1 MARTVV
7 RIGDIAHRIP
17 EAGRIRLS
25 IKSGKGMKSLDTFRF
40 TSPDRAV
47 IEQLADLYGGTA
59 KAWSDPKASPPNQ
72 FEAITN
78 AKQIDVYLPRDA
90 LSSWYELWS
99 GGGVQRRCD
108 GEMCQVPVTTP
119 NGWEMSQTP
128 CICVAKQAM
137 ECRPYSRLNVIL
149 PTVAFRGVWRLE
161 TKGWNAMHE
170 LPGMTALIETM
181 SASGQLVQ
189 AQLGIEQ
196 RTQMTPAGKRNFVV
210 PKVSLPMSAA
220 QIVSGAAEVTA
231 IGAASAHP
239 TFTAPALPAAPT
251 PDDDGI
257 VDAVVIDG
265 PFDQWSS
272 RFYDLTLEHG
282 IPSDRFW
289 HALLKQIGASASNFT
304 ADHEQRLEKAYTRI
318 AEGSLRFVGFGQNDQ
333 LLWQQ

>member
-1 MARTVV
+1 MARPVV
-7 RIGDIAHRIP
+7 RISEIAHRIP
-17 EAGRIRLS
+17 EAGRIRLG

-40 TSPDRAV
+40 TSPDRTV

-72 FEAITN
+72 FEVITT

-108 GEMCQVPVTTP
+108 GEVCQVPITTP

-128 CICVAKQAM
+128 CICVAKQGM

-149 PTVAFRGVWRLE
+149 PAISFRGVWRLE

-170 LPGMTALIETM
+170 LPGMTALIENM
-181 SASGQLVQ
+181 SATGQLVK
-189 AQLGIEQ
+189 AQLGIES

-210 PKVSLPMSAA
+210 PKVTLPTTAEE
-220 QIVSGAAEVTA
+220 IVSGAAAVTA
-231 IGAASAHP
+231 IAAAP
-239 TFTAPALPAAPT
+239 QAFVPALPPAPT
-251 PDDDGI
+251 APIDDDI
-257 VDAVVIDG
+257 VDAVVVGG
-265 PFDQWSS
+265 PYDDWYAKF
-272 RFYDLTLEHG
+272 FDLTTEHG
-282 IPSDRFW
+282 IPSERFW
-289 HALLKQIGASASNFT
+289 HAIAKQIGFT
-304 ADHEQRLEKAYTRI
+304 EHTMTPDHEQRLEKAYVRI